1 MLKEFGV
8 HKLRVKKSGSI
19 NMSVAKIVAGGSLA
33 DDIRQAVSS
42 LGGIGKFVE
51 AGDKVLLK
59 PNFNTS
65 DPFPA
70 SSDVAFIAAVADIC
84 REAGAAEVIVG
95 DSCTY
100 FLKTEKVMKE
110 CGAGRLPEGRPW
122 LRLMNFDA
130 GKWVARPVPGGRF
143 LKSVLMP
150 AVLEEADKVIL
161 LPCLKTHIYAA
172 YTGALKLAV
181 GLMKPSERMSLHM
194 NRLQE
199 KIGELNAAYRP
210 DLVIMDAR
218 KCFIAGGPAGG
229 ELREPG
235 LILASTDRV
244 AVDIEGVRIIQ
255 GFPGNSL
262 AGVEAA
268 ELPQIAAALRMGAT

>member
-1 MLKEFGV
+1 
-8 HKLRVKKSGSI
+8 
-19 NMSVAKIVAGGSLA
+19 MSVARIKTGGSLA
-33 DDIRQAVSS
+33 DDVRRLVDQ
-42 LGGIGKFVE
+42 LGGIEKFVG

-65 DPFPA
+65 DPFPG
-70 SSDVAFIAAVADIC
+70 SSDIAFIAAVADLC
-84 REAGAAEVIVG
+84 REAGAAEVVVG

-110 CGAGRLPEGRPW
+110 CGACRLSEGRPW
-122 LRLMNFDA
+122 LRLADFDN
-130 GKWVARPVPGGRF
+130 GKWVKKTVPGGRF
-143 LKSVLMP
+143 LKSVSVP
-150 AVLEEADKVIL
+150 AVLDEVDKVII
-161 LPCLKTHIYAA
+161 LPCLKTHLYAA

-181 GLMKPSERMSLHM
+181 GLMKPNERMALHM

-210 DLVIMDAR
+210 NLVIMDAR
-218 KCFIAGGPAGG
+218 KCFITGGPASG

-235 LILASTDRV
+235 LLLASTERV
-244 AVDIEGVRIIQ
+244 ALDIEGIRIIQ

-262 AGVEAA
+262 AEIEPA
-268 ELPQIAAALRMGAT
+268 ELPQIAAALRIGVV